1 MKGNPMAKKVLT
13 AALLAGLGLGFTS
26 RADAQE
32 LGPQRRFIMPGIYGS
47 GLMLDR
53 GRNESRQLQG
63 GIGGRLMI
71 NLAPLSGPGRNLLDF
86 TTIGGFVS
94 FLPERDGVSARHYGA
109 EIDVHFTDVPIG
121 KLLDPFVLVG
131 VGALRVRETNFAVS
145 PGGGVRIPLPG
156 IFELRADARDV
167 IVFRGGTTHNPEF
180 TAGLNLRF

>member
-1 MKGNPMAKKVLT
+1 MAEKLLT
-13 AALLAGLGLGFTS
+13 AALLALLGLGFTS
-26 RADAQE
+26 RGDAQE

-53 GRNESRQLQG
+53 GDNVDRQLQG
-63 GIGGRLMI
+63 GVGGRLMI

-86 TTIGGFVS
+86 TTVGGFVS
-94 FLPERDGVSARHYGA
+94 FLSERDGVSARHYGA
-109 EIDVHFTDVPIG
+109 EVDVHFTDVPIG

-131 VGALRVRETNFAVS
+131 VGVLRTQETDFALS

-167 IVFRGGTTHNPEF
+167 IVFGSRTTHNPEF